1 MGAAARPGG
10 KDEMSDED
18 TDREF
23 RRMAD
28 AFIDQANAFI
38 DTSAKEN
45 IGMALLYA
53 ASRFNAFVVASHAPS
68 IQKYEQ
74 DRDKAVQFFSSE
86 YVRMLEENLDDY
98 KRIYETADDGPTSQ

>member
-1 MGAAARPGG
+1 
-10 KDEMSDED
+10 MSDEE
-18 TDREF
+18 TDRQF

-38 DTSAKEN
+38 DDAPKEN
-45 IGMALLYA
+45 VGMALLYA

-68 IQKYEQ
+68 IHKYDE
-74 DRDKAVQFFSSE
+74 DREKATQFFSSE

-98 KRIYETADDGPTSQ
+98 KRIYADGAAQG

>member
-1 MGAAARPGG
+1 MN
-10 KDEMSDED
+10 DEER
-18 TDREF
+18 DRQF

-38 DTSAKEN
+38 DEAPKEEV
-45 IGMALLYA
+45 GMALLFA

-68 IQKYEQ
+68 IEKYDE
-74 DRDKAVQFFSSE
+74 DRERAVQFFSSE

-98 KRIYETADDGPTSQ
+98 KRIYAKDGDAQGG

>member
-1 MGAAARPGG
+1 
-10 KDEMSDED
+10 MSDEE
-18 TDREF
+18 TDRQF

-38 DTSAKEN
+38 DDAPKEN
-45 IGMALLYA
+45 VGMALLYA

-68 IQKYEQ
+68 IHKYDE
-74 DRDKAVQFFSSE
+74 DREKATQFFSSE

-98 KRIYETADDGPTSQ
+98 KRIYADGAAPG